1 MWNDRPVSRRFVP
14 VFVALVLAG
23 CGDGSEDT
31 PPLDSSGSSSSA
43 STMSSGSTDGSADST
58 GGTLTSSGPT
68 TDGIGSESSSTGDVP
83 VEPWA
88 WDLPPGFPEPYVP
101 EDNPMSAAKVELG
114 RHLFYDTRMSGSGTY
129 ACATCHLQELAFTD
143 GVANA
148 VGETGQVHRRNSMS
162 LVNVAYNSSL
172 TWAHPLLLDLERQAL
187 VPMFGDDPIELGL
200 DSEAELVAALATEPL
215 YDELFA
221 AAFPDDPDPLT
232 AEHVVEALSSFQ
244 RTMISGRSPFDRWFY
259 EGDETAISEAA
270 VRGYEQ
276 FNGHPFEC
284 FHCHVGF
291 NVTDAVYYDGLA
303 DHALLFHNT
312 GLYNV
317 DGMGG
322 YPPEDPGLVEITLDP
337 EDMGKFRAP
346 SLRNIAVTAPY
357 MHDGSIATLED
368 VLAHYAAGGRTITE
382 GPHAG
387 VGSDNPYKD
396 PLLTGFEMTSKQ
408 RDEVIAFLESLTDDE
423 FLTDPALSD
432 PWTDR

>member
-1 MWNDRPVSRRFVP
+1 MWNDGPVTARV
-14 VFVALVLAG
+14 VLVALALAA
-23 CGDGSEDT
+23 CGDDGDETAAD
-31 PPLDSSGSSSSA
+31 DSSGSTAAA
-43 STMSSGSTDGSADST
+43 STTSTATSDDGVADTTTSAVV
-58 GGTLTSSGPT
+58 GTSSESGAA
-68 TDGIGSESSSTGDVP
+68 SESSTGDVP
-83 VEPWA
+83 VEPWV
-88 WDLPPGFPEPYVP
+88 WDLPPGFPEPHVP
-101 EDNPMSAAKVELG
+101 ADNPMSAAKVELG

-129 ACATCHLQELAFTD
+129 ACATCHLHELAFTD
-143 GVANA
+143 GIANA
-148 VGETGQVHRRNSMS
+148 VGETGEVHRRNSMS
-162 LVNVAYNSSL
+162 LVNVAYNASL
-172 TWAHPLLLDLERQAL
+172 TWAHPLLVELERQAL

-200 DSEAELVAALATEPL
+200 DSEEELVAALATEPL

-221 AAFPDDPDPLT
+221 AAFPGDPDPLT
-232 AEHVVEALSSFQ
+232 GEHVVQALSSFQ

-259 EGDETAISEAA
+259 EGDDAAISEAA
-270 VRGYEQ
+270 VRGYEL

-291 NVTDAVYYDGLA
+291 NLTDAVHYE
-303 DHALLFHNT
+303 ALPELTLNFHNT

-317 DGMGG
+317 DAMGG

-357 MHDGSIATLED
+357 MHDGSIATLAD

-387 VGSDNPYKD
+387 VGSDNPFKD
-396 PLLTGFEMTSKQ
+396 PLLAGFEMSDKQ
-408 RDEVIAFLESLTDDE
+408 RDDVIAFLESLTDDE

-432 PWTDR
+432 PWVR